1 MRAATSHVPK
11 GYRGAHL
18 DPGHLLPQ
26 LRGRQGAQ
34 PPQPERLREGG
45 ARRQSHSQQQVGIK
59 QITHVLTYIHTIWF
73 KMDTEVSKTFIG
85 LSLTMSTLF
94 LVPRSAK
101 KPH

>member
-1 MRAATSHVPK
+1 MQQPMCHSK

-45 ARRQSHSQQQVGIK
+45 ARRQSHSQQQVGVK
-59 QITHVLTYIHTIWF
+59 QMTYVLT
-73 KMDTEVSKTFIG
+73 FIQG
-85 LSLTMSTLF
+85 DH
-94 LVPRSAK
+94 SACT
-101 KPH
+101 KPPVHIYVKVAF